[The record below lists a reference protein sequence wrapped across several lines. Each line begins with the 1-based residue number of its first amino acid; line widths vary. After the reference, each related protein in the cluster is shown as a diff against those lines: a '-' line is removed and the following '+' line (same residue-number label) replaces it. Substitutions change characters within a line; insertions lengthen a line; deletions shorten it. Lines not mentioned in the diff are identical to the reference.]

1 MSLASRTP
9 PGAAVASGFLFD
21 PNRCTGCAAC
31 SLACST
37 ENALGWGA
45 SWRQIV
51 SFNPERRPGLPS
63 FHLSLAC
70 NHCDDA
76 PCVAHCPTGA
86 MRRDAVTGA
95 VLVDEARCIG
105 CRYCAWVCPYE
116 APRFDAARGVASKC
130 TLCRHRL
137 AVGGAPACVE
147 ACPTDALGYG
157 PLAGEARLPG
167 FPDAAVEPRIR
178 FAALR
183 RGGTPPESTWSLP
196 PEVLAAYGPAAA
208 DAPRPE
214 RPTGPNPVALT
225 FRGEWPLWVFTSGL
239 AGLVGWIAA
248 AHGGVPVPLGA
259 FLALAALLVALSTL
273 HLGRPVRA
281 WRATANLRTSALSRE
296 VAAVASFL
304 GIASMWLAWGGA
316 ALGATAVALG
326 LLTLWS
332 VDRVYR
338 PVRGDRGF
346 DPTDTLL
353 TGPLV
358 AAALLRHP
366 WAFGVLAGLKLLAAV
381 AARRRRPAGTAHV
394 ALRAAA
400 LAAPLALWWV
410 APGAWNGWALLL
422 VAATELTDRARFYR
436 EISIPGPQRAAR
448 QDLVR
453 WLPAGLA
460 PPSA

>member
-1 MSLASRTP
+1 MTP
-9 PGAAVASGFLFD
+9 QGCGPDAPVAASGFLFD

-116 APRFDAARGVASKC
+116 APRFDATRGVASKC
-130 TLCRHRL
+130 TLCHHRL
-137 AVGGAPACVE
+137 AAGGVPACVE

-157 PLAGEARLPG
+157 PLTGEARIPG
-167 FPDAAVEPRIR
+167 FPETDVGPRIR
-178 FAALR
+178 FAPLR
-183 RGGTPPESTWSLP
+183 RGASPPRSTWSLP
-196 PEVLAAYGPAAA
+196 AEVLAAYGPDAR

-214 RPTGPNPVALT
+214 RPTGLDPVALT

-239 AGLVGWIAA
+239 AGLVGWIGAA
-248 AHGGVPVPLGA
+248 QGGVPAPLGA
-259 FLALAALLVALSTL
+259 FLAVSALLVALSTL
-273 HLGRPVRA
+273 HLGRPLRA
-281 WRATANLRTSALSRE
+281 WRATAKLRTSALSRE
-296 VAAVASFL
+296 VAGVAAFL
-304 GIASMWLAWGGA
+304 GSATLWLAWGGV
-316 ALGATAVALG
+316 ALGAAAAAVG
-326 LLTLWS
+326 LLTLWA
-332 VDRVYR
+332 VDRVYH
-338 PVRGDRGF
+338 PVRKDRAF
-346 DPTDTLL
+346 DSADTLL

-358 AAALLRHP
+358 ASALLRSP
-366 WAFGVLAGLKLLAAV
+366 WAFAAVAGLKLLAAV
-381 AARRRRPAGTAHV
+381 ATQRHQPGGATRV

-400 LAAPLALWWV
+400 TAGPLALWWV

-436 EISIPGPQRAAR
+436 ELSIPGPRRTAK
-448 QDLVR
+448 QDLIR
-453 WLPAGLA
+453 WPPAGLA
-460 PPSA
+460 PPTG